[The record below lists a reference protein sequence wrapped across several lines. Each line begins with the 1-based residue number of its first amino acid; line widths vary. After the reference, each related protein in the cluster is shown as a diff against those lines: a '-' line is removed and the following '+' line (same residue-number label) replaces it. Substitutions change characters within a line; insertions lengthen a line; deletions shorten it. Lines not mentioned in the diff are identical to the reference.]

1 MKYAVVIIDM
11 TIDFVIGELISNKKS
26 FIVIKPLQKLISFVH
41 KNNVFVIYVSDAHT
55 KEEYPMKV

>member
-11 TIDFVIGELISNKKS
+11 TIDFVTGKLSNKKS